1 MNKDSLGDRMKG
13 YENAYRLYL
22 PRRLPVIIRVDGRA
36 FHTLTKCFERPFDT
50 LFHNVMVQT
59 AIALCKEIS
68 GAKIAYTQSDEISI
82 LITNNDTIDT
92 QPWFGNNLQKLV
104 SLAASIATLSFNN
117 ALEEEYHILSIFAET
132 DEDYEYL
139 NGIYHNAWRYATF
152 DARAFILPEDEI
164 CNYFVWRQQDATRNS
179 IQAAAQALYSH
190 KELHNKNQ
198 NDLQEMI
205 FQKGINWNNYEVW
218 QKRGSC
224 IYKTPG
230 TKIVT
235 FMDKRTNTL
244 ENKEVD
250 VMEWREDKNIPIF
263 SQARDYINSF
273 LPNNS
278 MEE

>member
-13 YENAYRLYL
+13 YENAYRIYL
-22 PRRLPVIIRVDGRA
+22 PRRLPVIVRVDGRA
-36 FHTLTKCFERPFDT
+36 FHTLTKCFKRPFDS

-68 GAKIAYTQSDEISI
+68 GAKIAYTQSDEISV

-117 ALEEEYHILSIFAET
+117 ALYVNNKSIRFADT
-132 DEDYEYL
+132 VDYKYL
-139 NGIYHNAWRYATF
+139 NDIYNNAWSHATF
-152 DARAFILPEDEI
+152 DARAFVLPEDEV
-164 CNYFVWRQQDATRNS
+164 CNYFIWRQQDATRNS

-190 KELHNKNQ
+190 KELHGKSCD
-198 NDLQEMI
+198 DLQEMI
-205 FQKGINWNNYEVW
+205 FQKGINWNDYEVW

-224 IYKTPG
+224 IYKMSD

-235 FMDKRTNTL
+235 FIDKKTNTL

-263 SQARDYINSF
+263 SQARDYINNF
-273 LPNNS
+273 LPNYV
-278 MEE
+278 E

>member
-13 YENAYRLYL
+13 YENAYRIYL
-22 PRRLPVIIRVDGRA
+22 PRRLPVIVRVDGRA
-36 FHTLTKCFERPFDT
+36 FHTLTKCFECPFDS

-68 GAKIAYTQSDEISI
+68 GAKIAYTQSDEISV

-104 SLAASIATLSFNN
+104 SLAASIATLNFNN
-117 ALEEEYHILSIFAET
+117 ALEEEYHTLRIFADT

-139 NGIYHNAWRYATF
+139 NGIYHNAWQRATF
-152 DARAFILPEDEI
+152 DARAFVLPEDEV
-164 CNYFVWRQQDATRNS
+164 CNYFVFRQQDATRNS
-179 IQAAAQALYSH
+179 IQMAAQALYSH
-190 KELHNKNQ
+190 KELYGKSCD
-198 NDLQEMI
+198 DLQEMI

-224 IYKTPG
+224 IYKMSD

-235 FMDKRTNTL
+235 FIDKKTNTL

-263 SQARDYINSF
+263 SQARDYINNF
-273 LPNNS
+273 LLNYV
-278 MEE
+278 EQ

>member
-13 YENAYRLYL
+13 YENAYRMYL
-22 PRRLPVIIRVDGRA
+22 PRRLPVIVRVDGRA
-36 FHTLTKCFERPFDT
+36 FHTLTKCFKRPFDF
-50 LFHNVMVQT
+50 LFHNVMVKT
-59 AIALCKEIS
+59 ATALCQEIS

-82 LITNNDTIDT
+82 LITNNDTTDT

-104 SLAASIATLSFNN
+104 SLAASIATLGFNSV
-117 ALEEEYHILSIFAET
+117 LEKKYKDLKVFAET

-139 NGIYHNAWRYATF
+139 SGIYHNAWQRATF
-152 DARAFILPEDEI
+152 DARVFVLPEDEV
-164 CNYFVWRQQDATRNS
+164 CNYFVFRQQDATRNS
-179 IQAAAQALYSH
+179 IQMAAQALYSH
-190 KELHNKNQ
+190 KELYGKDQ

-224 IYKTPG
+224 IYKMPD

-250 VMEWREDKNIPIF
+250 VMEWREDRNIPIF
-263 SQARDYINSF
+263 SQARDYINNF
-273 LPNNS
+273 LPNYV
-278 MEE
+278 E

>member
-1 MNKDSLGDRMKG
+1 MNKDSLGNRMKG
-13 YENAYRLYL
+13 YENAYRIYL
-22 PRRLPVIIRVDGRA
+22 PRRLPVIVRVDGRA
-36 FHTLTKCFERPFDT
+36 FHTLTKCFKRPFDF

-68 GAKIAYTQSDEISI
+68 GAKVAYTQSDEISV

-117 ALEEEYHILSIFAET
+117 ALRRESLSKVADTLENSI
-132 DEDYEYL
+132 YL
-139 NGIYHNAWRYATF
+139 NGIYHNAWRHATF
-152 DARAFILPEDEI
+152 DARAFVLPEDEI
-164 CNYFVWRQQDATRNS
+164 CNYFHWRQTDATRNS
-179 IQAAAQALYSH
+179 IQMAAQALYSH
-190 KELHNKNQ
+190 KELHGKNCD
-198 NDLQEMI
+198 DLQEMI
-205 FQKGINWNNYEVW
+205 FQKGVNWNNYEVW

-224 IYKTPG
+224 IYKMPD

-244 ENKEVD
+244 ENKEVN

-263 SQARDYINSF
+263 SQARDYINNF
-273 LPNNS
+273 LPNYV
-278 MEE
+278 E

>member
-59 AIALCKEIS
+59 AIALCKEIG
-68 GAKIAYTQSDEISI
+68 GAKLAYTQSDEISI

-152 DARAFILPEDEI
+152 DARAFILPEDEV

-224 IYKTPG
+224 IYKMPD

-263 SQARDYINSF
+263 SQARDYINNF
-273 LPNNS
+273 LPNYS
-278 MEE
+278 MEN

>member
-13 YENAYRLYL
+13 YENAYRMYL
-22 PRRLPVIIRVDGRA
+22 PQRLPVIVRVDGRA
-36 FHTLTKCFERPFDT
+36 FHTLTKCFKRPFDF
-50 LFHNVMVQT
+50 LFHNVMVKT
-59 AIALCKEIS
+59 ATALCQEIS
-68 GAKIAYTQSDEISI
+68 GAKIAYTQSDEISV

-117 ALEEEYHILSIFAET
+117 ALRRESLSKVADTLENSI
-132 DEDYEYL
+132 YL
-139 NGIYHNAWRYATF
+139 NGIYHNAWLHATF
-152 DARAFILPEDEI
+152 DARAFVLPEDEV
-164 CNYFVWRQQDATRNS
+164 CNYFHWRQTDATRNS
-179 IQAAAQALYSH
+179 IQMAAQALYSH
-190 KELHNKNQ
+190 KELHGKNCD
-198 NDLQEMI
+198 DLQEMI

-224 IYKTPG
+224 IYKMPD

-263 SQARDYINSF
+263 SQARDYINNF
-273 LPNNS
+273 LPNYV
-278 MEE
+278 EQ

>member
-1 MNKDSLGDRMKG
+1 
-13 YENAYRLYL
+13 
-22 PRRLPVIIRVDGRA
+22 
-36 FHTLTKCFERPFDT
+36 
-50 LFHNVMVQT
+50 MVKT
-59 AIALCKEIS
+59 ATALCQEIS

-117 ALEEEYHILSIFAET
+117 ALRRESLSKVADTLENSI
-132 DEDYEYL
+132 YL
-139 NGIYHNAWRYATF
+139 NGIYHNAWRHATF
-152 DARAFILPEDEI
+152 DARAFVLPEDEV
-164 CNYFVWRQQDATRNS
+164 CNYFHWRQTDATRNS
-179 IQAAAQALYSH
+179 IQMAAQALYSH
-190 KELHNKNQ
+190 KELHGKNCD
-198 NDLQEMI
+198 DLQEMI

-224 IYKTPG
+224 IYKMPD

-250 VMEWREDKNIPIF
+250 VMEWREDRNIPIF
-263 SQARDYINSF
+263 SQARDYINNF
-273 LPNNS
+273 LPNYV
-278 MEE
+278 EQ

>member
-1 MNKDSLGDRMKG
+1 MNKDSLGNRMKG
-13 YENAYRLYL
+13 YENAYRIYL
-22 PRRLPVIIRVDGRA
+22 PRRLPVIVRVDGRA
-36 FHTLTKCFERPFDT
+36 FHTLTKCFKRPFDF

-68 GAKIAYTQSDEISI
+68 GAKVAYTQSDEISV

-117 ALEEEYHILSIFAET
+117 ALRRESLSKVADTLENSI
-132 DEDYEYL
+132 YL
-139 NGIYHNAWRYATF
+139 NGIYHNAWRHATF
-152 DARAFILPEDEI
+152 DARAFVLPEDEI
-164 CNYFVWRQQDATRNS
+164 CNYFHWRQTDATRNS
-179 IQAAAQALYSH
+179 IQMAAQALYSH
-190 KELHNKNQ
+190 KELHGKNCD
-198 NDLQEMI
+198 DLQEMI
-205 FQKGINWNNYEVW
+205 FQKGVNWNNYEVW

-224 IYKTPG
+224 IYKMPD

-244 ENKEVD
+244 ENKEVN

-263 SQARDYINSF
+263 SQARDYINNF
-273 LPNNS
+273 LPNYV
-278 MEE
+278 EQ

>member
-13 YENAYRLYL
+13 YENAYRMYL
-22 PRRLPVIIRVDGRA
+22 PRRLPVIVRVDGRA
-36 FHTLTKCFERPFDT
+36 FHTLTKCFKRPFDF
-50 LFHNVMVQT
+50 LFHNVMVKT
-59 AIALCKEIS
+59 ATALCQEIS

-117 ALEEEYHILSIFAET
+117 ALRRESLRKVADTLENSI
-132 DEDYEYL
+132 YL
-139 NGIYHNAWRYATF
+139 NGIYHNAWRHATF
-152 DARAFILPEDEI
+152 DARAFVLPEDEV
-164 CNYFVWRQQDATRNS
+164 CNYFHWRQTDATRNS
-179 IQAAAQALYSH
+179 IQMAAQALYSH
-190 KELHNKNQ
+190 KELHGKNCD
-198 NDLQEMI
+198 DLQEMI

-224 IYKTPG
+224 IYKMPD

-250 VMEWREDKNIPIF
+250 VMEWREDRNIPIF
-263 SQARDYINSF
+263 SQARDYINNF
-273 LPNNS
+273 LPNYV
-278 MEE
+278 EQ

>member
-13 YENAYRLYL
+13 YENAYRMYL
-22 PRRLPVIIRVDGRA
+22 PRRLPVIVRVDGRA
-36 FHTLTKCFERPFDT
+36 FHTLTKCFKRPFDF
-50 LFHNVMVQT
+50 LFHNVMVKT
-59 AIALCKEIS
+59 ATALCQEIS
-68 GAKIAYTQSDEISI
+68 GAKIAYTQSDEISV

-104 SLAASIATLSFNN
+104 SLAASIATLNFNN
-117 ALEEEYHILSIFAET
+117 ALKYESLSKVAYTVENSIYLNNIYHI
-132 DEDYEYL
+132 
-139 NGIYHNAWRYATF
+139 AWQRATF
-152 DARAFILPEDEI
+152 DARAFVLPEDEI
-164 CNYFVWRQQDATRNS
+164 CNYFIWRQQDATRNS

-224 IYKTPG
+224 IYKMPG

-250 VMEWREDKNIPIF
+250 VMEWREDKNTPIF
-263 SQARDYINSF
+263 SQARNYINNF
-273 LPNNS
+273 LPNYV
-278 MEE
+278 EQ